1 MQAKDGLYAVKVFIM
16 GNYKNLWLYSYPT
29 VVNVIVMKH
38 TASVNDQF
46 STTLVYMVIP
56 KQK

>member
-1 MQAKDGLYAVKVFIM
+1 MT
-16 GNYKNLWLYSYPT
+16 GNYQECVQYSYPT
-29 VVNVIVMKH
+29 VVNVIVMNK

-56 KQK
+56 KLKYNTKLMT